1 MVLVAKDGS
10 KFDSFGLAVLSHG
23 NDGLGLVYATDFL
36 ISIESLVRPIKH
48 CEALNGKPKFFFY
61 QVCVL

>member
-1 MVLVAKDGS
+1 MAKDGN

-23 NDGLGLVYATDFL
+23 DENFGLVYATDCE
-36 ISIESLVRPIKH
+36 ISVENLVRPLRH

-61 QVCVL
+61 QVCGLEK